1 MICASASSG
10 SNGGRGPP
18 LKPLPRKRIPVDL
31 KSAARSYTAISV
43 KTIQGVLTNAS
54 AKDSDRLHA
63 AGMMLERGWGRP
75 SQPVTGAD
83 GDEIRITIRNII
95 EQKK

>member
-1 MICASASSG
+1 
-10 SNGGRGPP
+10 
-18 LKPLPRKRIPVDL
+18 LPRKKIPIDL
-31 KSAARSYTAISV
+31 RSAARSYTGISV
-43 KTIQGVLTNAS
+43 KTIQGILTNTTS
-54 AKDSDRLHA
+54 KDSDRLHA